1 MVSESLTKVT
11 TLANNAIV
19 ISVNYAQI
27 LPVLV
32 FHAIQHS
39 RIIPKMTLVTAII
52 PLKFSIRLNR
62 NA

>member
-1 MVSESLTKVT
+1 VVSESLTKVT

-32 FHAIQHS
+32 FLAIQHS
-39 RIIPKMTLVTAII
+39 HIMPKMTLVTVII